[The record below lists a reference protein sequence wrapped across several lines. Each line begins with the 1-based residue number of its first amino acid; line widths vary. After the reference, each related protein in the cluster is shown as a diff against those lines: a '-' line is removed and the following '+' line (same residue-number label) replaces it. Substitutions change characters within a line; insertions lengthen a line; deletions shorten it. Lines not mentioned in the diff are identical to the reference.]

1 MTPKLTP
8 TESQLSVTDAAK
20 FILAGKATFTLRS
33 QKTGTRYTY
42 RVSQAKERSNF
53 LTMPTEIRE
62 QHLQFREKTLGEPVD
77 TWFVSLLSGPD
88 NEGDYMYLGMIR
100 NGQFLLTKKSRMTS
114 DSLPV
119 KAFRW
124 TWEKLVAGVEPQQVE
139 IWHAGKCGRCGRTLT
154 VPESISSGYGPE
166 CIQHV

>member
-42 RVSQAKERSNF
+42 KVKKNE
-53 LTMPTEIRE
+53 
-62 QHLQFREKTLGEPVD
+62 GENQPD
-77 TWFVSLLSGPD
+77 LWFISLLSGPD
-88 NEGDYMYLGMIR
+88 NEGDYTYLGMIR
-100 NGQFLLTKKSRMTS
+100 NGQFLLTRASKMTS

-124 TWEKLVAGVEPQQVE
+124 TWEKLVAGVEPEQVE